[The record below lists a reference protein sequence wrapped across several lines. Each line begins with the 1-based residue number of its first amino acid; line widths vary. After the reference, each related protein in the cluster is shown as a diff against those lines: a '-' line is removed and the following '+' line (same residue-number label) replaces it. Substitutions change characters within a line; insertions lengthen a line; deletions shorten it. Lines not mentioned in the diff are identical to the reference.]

1 MGNIEI
7 LLVEDNAFEA
17 MNIKKTLESF
27 GYSVPCVAVNGDEA
41 VDKALELMPDLV
53 LMDNIFN
60 VDEEDIYAVS
70 KIKNLEIPV
79 IYLTP
84 YSDESFAQ
92 KTKLIEPYMCILKPY
107 KSQELKYAIDVA
119 LYKKYGEKQY
129 IQKENEVKK
138 ANSYNRGLIESSL
151 DPLVTI
157 GPDGKI
163 NDVNKAT
170 EKVTGC
176 SREDLIGT
184 DICDY
189 FTEPD
194 KVKEGYKK
202 VFQDG
207 FVRDYFLEIENK
219 NGSVTP
225 VLYNATVYKDEFG
238 KVAGVFAAA
247 RDITDLKRI
256 ENIMLARSRLLEFAA
271 SHSLDE
277 LLSKTLDEIE
287 GLTGS
292 TMGFYVFLKSD
303 QRTVSLENWSTNT
316 LKMCTANGKGSH
328 YDIEQAG
335 VWVDCVYER
344 RPVIHNDYKSLPHR
358 KGLPEGHIPLIN
370 ELVVPIFRGELIKAV
385 IAVANKSADYG
396 ENDIEIVSQ
405 LGDLSWDI
413 VERKKAEEKLQKSEK
428 LMDQSQKI
436 AHLGSWE
443 FDIVNNRLYWSDEVY
458 EIFGLH
464 QREFRATYESFL
476 EWVHVDDR
484 KAVHDAYFDSIRDG
498 RDVYEIEHRILKKST
513 GEIRVVHEKC
523 MHFKDDSGR
532 NIRSIGM
539 VHDITER
546 KKAEEKIQMLA
557 NVVESSDDA
566 IISKSLDGTI
576 TSWNKGAE
584 LIYGYSEEEV
594 LGKNVFILAPYQLKD
609 EINQLIEKIKH
620 CKHVLHY
627 ETVRLR
633 KDGKIINVSITLSPI
648 FDSSKNL
655 VGISTIARDITQH
668 KLYEEALKESEEK
681 YRNIYEESFDGLFI
695 TSLEG
700 KILDMNKKGI
710 EILGYDSKDEI
721 LCLDLKNDVYAYPD
735 DRNRILS
742 MVNKDGSAEYEVV
755 VKKRNGDKIIT
766 HCSLTAVKDEKG
778 MINSYRGIIRDITQ
792 RKKNEEAILQAK
804 EEWENTFDA
813 VPDLISIIDTN
824 YNIVRANRALANKLG
839 TNPGETV
846 GLKCYEVVHG
856 LNAPPSF
863 CPYLKLLENGQEH
876 TAEVHE
882 DVLGGDFIVSVSPLN
897 DADGNLSGG
906 VHVARDITGRKTAEE
921 ELKQSLKEK
930 EVLISEIHHRVK
942 NNMQIISSLLSLQSS
957 YIVDTEAV
965 SVLKES
971 QDRVRAMSMIYEEL
985 YQSYDLVRID
995 FADYVQKLVNGLFY
1009 SHNVN
1014 EDQIKPVIDIEN
1026 IMLNIETAIPCGLI
1040 ISEIVSNSLKHAFPM
1055 TSNYEPT
1062 NKNFTG
1068 SEGGRI
1074 CVSLKSSDDEYELKV
1089 SDDGVGLLEEINF
1102 KNKGTLGLKLVY
1114 ALIDQIEGKVTL
1126 EKGSGI
1132 TFKIIFK
1139 ELKYK
1144 KRF

>member
-1 MGNIEI
+1 MGNIKI
-7 LLVEDNAFEA
+7 LLVEDNAVEA
-17 MNIKKTLESF
+17 VNIKKALESF
-27 GYSVPCVAVNGDEA
+27 GYSVLCVPVNDDEA
-41 VDKALELMPDLV
+41 VSKALELMPDLV
-53 LMDNIFN
+53 LIDNIFN
-60 VDEEDIYAVS
+60 GEEEGIYTVS
-70 KIKNLEIPV
+70 KIKNLKIPV
-79 IYLTP
+79 IYLTT
-84 YSDESFAQ
+84 YFDESLAQ
-92 KTKLIEPYMCILKPY
+92 KVKLTEHYMCILKPY
-107 KSQELKYAIDVA
+107 KSQELKYAIDAA
-119 LYKKYGEKQY
+119 LYKKNKEKQY

-138 ANSYNRGLIESSL
+138 ANLYNRGLIESSL

-163 NDVNKAT
+163 NDVNHAT

-184 DICDY
+184 DFCDY

-194 KVKEGYKK
+194 KAKEGYKK

-219 NGSVTP
+219 NGSITP
-225 VLYNATVYKDEFG
+225 VLYNATVYKDFG

-271 SHSLDE
+271 SHSMDE

-287 GLTGS
+287 RLTGS
-292 TMGFYVFLKSD
+292 TMGFYVFIKSD

-316 LKMCTANGKGSH
+316 LEMCTAKGKGSH
-328 YDIEQAG
+328 YDIDQAG
-335 VWVDCVYER
+335 VWVDCVHER
-344 RPVIHNDYKSLPHR
+344 RPVIHNDYKTLLNR

-370 ELVVPIFRGELIKAV
+370 ELVVPIFRDELIKAV
-385 IAVANKSADYG
+385 IAVANKSSDYG
-396 ENDIEIVSQ
+396 EKDIEIVSQ

-413 VERKKAEEKLQKSEK
+413 
-428 LMDQSQKI
+428 I
-436 AHLGSWE
+436 
-443 FDIVNNRLYWSDEVY
+443 
-458 EIFGLH
+458 
-464 QREFRATYESFL
+464 
-476 EWVHVDDR
+476 
-484 KAVHDAYFDSIRDG
+484 
-498 RDVYEIEHRILKKST
+498 
-513 GEIRVVHEKC
+513 
-523 MHFKDDSGR
+523 
-532 NIRSIGM
+532 
-539 VHDITER
+539 ER
-546 KKAEEKIQMLA
+546 KKAEEKIQMMA
-557 NVVESSDDA
+557 NMVESSDDA
-566 IISKSLDGTI
+566 IISKSLEGII

-594 LGKNVFILAPYQLKD
+594 LGKNVSILAPYQLKD

-620 CKHVLHY
+620 GNHVLHY

-668 KLYEEALKESEEK
+668 KLYEEALKKSEEK

-700 KILDMNKKGI
+700 KILDMNRKGI
-710 EILGYDSKDEI
+710 EILGYGSKDEI
-721 LCLDLKNDVYAYPD
+721 LCLDLKKDVYEYPD
-735 DRNRILS
+735 DRKRILS
-742 MVNKDGSAEYEVV
+742 AVNKDGSAEYEVV

-766 HCSLTAVKDEKG
+766 HCSLTAVKDENG

-804 EEWENTFDA
+804 EEWENTFNT

-824 YNIVRANRALANKLG
+824 YTILRANRALSDKLG
-839 TNPGETV
+839 INPEETV
-846 GLKCYEVVHG
+846 GLTCYEAVHG
-856 LNAPPSF
+856 LNVPPSF

-882 DVLGGDFIVSVSPLN
+882 DLLGGDFIVSVSPVN
-897 DADGNLSGG
+897 DTDGNLIGG
-906 VHVARDITGRKTAEE
+906 VHVARDITGRKAAEE
-921 ELKQSLKEK
+921 EVKRSLKEK

-957 YIVDTEAV
+957 HIMDTEAV
-965 SVLKES
+965 AVLKES
-971 QDRVRAMSMIYEEL
+971 QDRVRAMSMMYDEL
-985 YQSYDLVRID
+985 YQSYDLTRID

-1014 EDQIKPVIDIEN
+1014 ENQIKPVIDIEN

-1040 ISEIVSNSLKHAFPM
+1040 ISEIVSNSLNHAFP
-1055 TSNYEPT
+1055 TVSGYGPT
-1062 NKNFTG
+1062 NKNFKG
-1068 SEGGRI
+1068 PEGGRI
-1074 CVSLKSSDDEYELKV
+1074 CVSLKSNADEYELKV
-1089 SDDGVGLLEEINF
+1089 SDDGVGLLEGINF

-1126 EKGSGI
+1126 EKGPGI